1 MIPRPGPT
9 PIDIDPIDSEPIDP
23 DPIDTDRRRLI
34 AVPLA
39 AGVLAAAGGA
49 FAQVSEQQ
57 ALIDRAQITY
67 RSMSV
72 DRDMTHLGLYA
83 RSAEAILIVPEL
95 IRGGFFIGGAGG
107 TGVLLARRSDLSWG
121 YPAFYNLAGGSLGIQ
136 IGGQVS
142 EVVLAIMTRSGLEA
156 VQSRRVTLGADASVA
171 AVTMGVGRSAATGL
185 DLDSDMYAFSRNQGL
200 FLGGALEGT
209 VMTPREEWNRTYYRQ
224 GATANAI
231 LAGQFSNPGADA
243 LRQAL
248 PQ

>member
-1 MIPRPGPT
+1 MPSR
-9 PIDIDPIDSEPIDP
+9 PIDP
-23 DPIDTDRRRLI
+23 VRRRL
-34 AVPLA
+34 LA
-39 AGVLAAAGGA
+39 LPAAAGLLGA
-49 FAQVSEQQ
+49 ARPVLGQVTEQQ
-57 ALIDRAQITY
+57 ALIDRAQIAF
-67 RSMSV
+67 RSMSA
-72 DRDMTHLGLYA
+72 DRDLTHLGLYA

-107 TGVLLARRSDLSWG
+107 SGVLLARQPDLAWG

-171 AVTMGVGRSAATGL
+171 AVSIGVGRSAATGL
-185 DLDSDMYAFSRNQGL
+185 DLDADMYAFSRNQGL

-209 VMTPREEWNRTYYRQ
+209 VMTPREDWNRAYYGE
-224 GATANAI
+224 GATAAAI
-231 LAGQFSNPGADA
+231 LAGQFRNPAADT

-248 PQ
+248 PR